1 MKKLLILLFFS
12 IQLFGQKTKIYTL
25 TKLHEQG
32 KLKYVNRS
40 AKVETIVNKSYIKLS
55 DQQGEGLVWLPIS
68 SFKNGEIEVEMQGKD
83 VFQRSFIGIA
93 FHGLND
99 STYDAVYCRPFNFY
113 AKDSIRKIHAI
124 QYVSHPNYTW
134 KKLREERNGQFE
146 KEISNAPDPNSWF
159 TMKIKVEDNLVKV
172 SINNTINP
180 SLIVNK
186 LNERT
191 NGKIGIFVGDN
202 SDGNFSSIKVMNS
215 KF

>member
-12 IQLFGQKTKIYTL
+12 IQVFGQKTQMFNL
-25 TKLHEQG
+25 SKLHDQG
-32 KLKYVNRS
+32 ALTYVNRS
-40 AKVETIVNKSYIKLS
+40 ATVEIKENKNYIKIS
-55 DQQGEGLVWLPIS
+55 DQSGEGLVWLPTS
-68 SFKNGEIEVEMQGKD
+68 SFKNGEIEVDMQGKD

-124 QYVSHPNYTW
+124 QYVSHPDFTW
-134 KKLREERNGQFE
+134 KKLREQRNGQFE

-159 TMKIKVEDNLVKV
+159 KMKIKVEGNLAKV
-172 SINNTINP
+172 YINEATNP
-180 SLIVNK
+180 SLTVNK
-186 LNERT
+186 LNKRS

-202 SDGNFSSIKVMNS
+202 SDGNFSSIKLNYS
-215 KF
+215 K

>member
-12 IQLFGQKTKIYTL
+12 IQLFGQKTQIYTL

-32 KLKYVNRS
+32 KLKYANRS
-40 AKVETIVNKSYIKLS
+40 AKVETTGNKSYIKLS

-68 SFKNGEIEVEMQGKD
+68 SFKNGEIEIEMQGKD

-159 TMKIKVEDNLVKV
+159 KMKINVEDNLVKAY
-172 SINNTINP
+172 INNAINP
-180 SLIVNK
+180 SLIINK
-186 LNERT
+186 LNDRT

-202 SDGNFSSIKVMNS
+202 SDGNFSSIKVRNS

>member
-12 IQLFGQKTKIYTL
+12 IQLFGQKTQIYTL
-25 TKLHEQG
+25 AKLHEQG
-32 KLKYVNRS
+32 KLKYANRS
-40 AKVETIVNKSYIKLS
+40 AKVETTGNKSYIKLS

-68 SFKNGEIEVEMQGKD
+68 SFKNGEIEIEMQGKD

-159 TMKIKVEDNLVKV
+159 KMKINVEDNLVKAY
-172 SINNTINP
+172 INNAINP
-180 SLIVNK
+180 SLIINK
-186 LNERT
+186 LNDRT

-202 SDGNFSSIKVMNS
+202 SDGNFSSIKVRNS

>member
-12 IQLFGQKTKIYTL
+12 IQLFGQKTQIYTL
-25 TKLHEQG
+25 AKLHERG
-32 KLKYVNRS
+32 NLKYANRS
-40 AKVETIVNKSYIKLS
+40 AKVETTGNKSYIKLS

-68 SFKNGEIEVEMQGKD
+68 SFKNGEIEIEMQGKD

-146 KEISNAPDPNSWF
+146 KEISNAPDPNNWYK
-159 TMKIKVEDNLVKV
+159 MKINVEDNLVKAY
-172 SINNTINP
+172 INNAINP
-180 SLIVNK
+180 SLIINK
-186 LNERT
+186 LNDRT

-202 SDGNFSSIKVMNS
+202 SDGNFSSIKVTNS
-215 KF
+215 KL

>member
-12 IQLFGQKTKIYTL
+12 IELFGQKTQIYTL
-25 TKLHEQG
+25 AKLYEQG
-32 KLKYVNRS
+32 KLKYINRS
-40 AKVETIVNKSYIKLS
+40 AKVETTGNNNYIKLS

-68 SFKNGEIEVEMQGKD
+68 SFKNGEIEIEMQGND
-83 VFQRSFIGIA
+83 VFQKSFISIA

-159 TMKIKVEDNLVKV
+159 KMKINVEDNLVKAY
-172 SINNTINP
+172 INNSTNP

-191 NGKIGIFVGDN
+191 NGKIGIFMGDN

>member
-25 TKLHEQG
+25 KKLHEQG

-40 AKVETIVNKSYIKLS
+40 TKVETIVNKSYIKLS

-68 SFKNGEIEVEMQGKD
+68 SFKNGEIELEMQGKD

-99 STYDAVYCRPFNFY
+99 TTYDAVYCRPFNFY
-113 AKDSIRKIHAI
+113 AKDSIRRIHAI

-134 KKLREERNGQFE
+134 KKLREEKNGQFE

-159 TMKIKVEDNLVKV
+159 TMKIKVEDNLVIAY
-172 SINNTINP
+172 INNALNP

-202 SDGNFSSIKVMNS
+202 SDGNFSSIKVKNS